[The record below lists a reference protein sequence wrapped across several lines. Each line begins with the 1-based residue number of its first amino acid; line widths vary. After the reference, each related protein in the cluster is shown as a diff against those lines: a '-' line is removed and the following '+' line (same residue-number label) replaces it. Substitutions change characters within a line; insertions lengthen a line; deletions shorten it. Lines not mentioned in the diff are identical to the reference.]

1 MVKKRRVLVSYKD
14 IQLAF
19 LLEGIK
25 AVERLW
31 ATGNVSKATLRRALK
46 KLHDAGENV
55 ADLERWVADSIGPV
69 GRGRAAPQKGET
81 RSYKAQQIKDG
92 GPFLR
97 LPLDSLGIQKGRV
110 LRVTFEDDRI
120 VVSL

>member
-1 MVKKRRVLVSYKD
+1 MVKKRRILVSYKD

-55 ADLERWVADSIGPV
+55 AELERWVSDSIGPI
-69 GRGRAAPQKGET
+69 GRGRAAPQSGET